1 MIGIAMYVASAI
13 ATAEL
18 KAANKAIN
26 PDMDFEIIETPEP
39 AQEDRSLTGFLW
51 GLFFGSF
58 L

>member
-1 MIGIAMYVASAI
+1 MIGVAMYIASAI

-18 KAANKAIN
+18 KAANKVIN
-26 PDMDFEIIETPEP
+26 PDMDFEIIKTPEP